1 MSPRPAAGP
10 ASGVGRT
17 ALRAGGSAGAER
29 PARDLETPSTQPSSS
44 VCPGCAKPVDTLR
57 AGHVAIYDG
66 VFLYYC
72 DASCKA
78 LHLREIASHL
88 GDDVPTLDPPA
99 VAARLATHPNGHA
112 ASSHAAN
119 GHAANGH
126 AANGHNGANGAHP
139 SPAAISAP
147 LPPVAPTAPPSP
159 SFLSAS
165 TVAPAIEA
173 APSSPELPR
182 TLRSPVPPRPPSSPL
197 PELIPARVASPKE
210 RARSAVSIV
219 GAAAG
224 LLVPLLVIGD
234 VGLGARLAFASLA
247 AVALIARLALTPRD
261 LADASPLVVAVP
273 AVGALGAAV
282 LSFLANDPHAASIAV
297 LAGLSASIGI
307 AVEEAI
313 SRARGEVDATRR
325 RIAVALDVPSRVLRG
340 DGPSETLCDVKS
352 GETVLVEAGDVVGV
366 DGVASEG
373 TAIVVPWHG
382 ATIDMEKSE
391 GDAIVAGARI
401 VSGALRVVTA
411 WAGAER
417 AWVRASSLSRRSP
430 RRLRIDGEALAF
442 DRRAGGPRG
451 RGRLWARG
459 DGERRIGRVVRGS
472 CRDVRRDARVRV
484 DEDVVAAV
492 ALVHARAQMRALAHG
507 IVYRDASA
515 FDAAGRAATAVA
527 CSSGTVLTG
536 EPEMVAIEQVAGFRS
551 AAKSRILALAA
562 GAETASTHPL
572 ANAILRAARTR
583 GVTPESVR
591 SATVHAGLGVTALV
605 SSGERLV
612 VGSRALL
619 LHEQVSV
626 AVAEARASELEA
638 QGRSVL
644 LVALAGKLVGLVALQ
659 DGLRAGARAA
669 VQRLLDARIEPV
681 LLSGESRE
689 TCETIARALEIDHV
703 RPEVLPAD
711 RGAEVRALAEGGHVV
726 AVIGH
731 PASDDGGARR
741 RGRRRGDGCAA
752 RSRAS
757 GGSGSRPTMF
767 VMQRWLSRWR
777 TRCETA
783 RAPSLA
789 AGLAPGAVAL
799 LALAFGVGALACGPL
814 ALAVGAVGVAS
825 ECR

>member
-1 MSPRPAAGP
+1 VSPRPAAGP

-126 AANGHNGANGAHP
+126 NGANGAHP
-139 SPAAISAP
+139 SPAAFSAP

-197 PELIPARVASPKE
+197 PELISARVASPKE

-340 DGPSETLCDVKS
+340 DGPSETLHDVKS

-366 DGVASEG
+366 DGVASKG

-382 ATIDMEKSE
+382 ATIEMEKSE

-411 WAGAER
+411 WAGTER
-417 AWVRASSLSRRSP
+417 AWVRASCSPAVRPDVSASMARLSRSIVERAAPVVAVVSG
-430 RRLRIDGEALAF
+430 LAAMASGGSAGWFEALA
-442 DRRAGGPRG
+442 ATCAVMLALGG
-451 RGRLWARG
+451 RG
-459 DGERRIGRVVRGS
+459 
-472 CRDVRRDARVRV
+472 
-484 DEDVVAAV
+484 VVAAV

-515 FDAAGRAATAVA
+515 FDAAGRAATAVT
-527 CSSGTVLTG
+527 CSRGTVLTG
-536 EPEMVAIEQVAGFRS
+536 EPEMVAIEQVADSGAS
-551 AAKSRILALAA
+551 EARILALAA

-626 AVAEARASELEA
+626 AVAESRASELEA

-644 LVALAGKLVGLVALQ
+644 LVALAGKLIGLVALQ

-703 RPEVLPAD
+703 RPEVLPSD

-731 PASDDGGARR
+731 PASDDAALGAADVAVAMGAPRAPGEWGVWLASDDVR
-741 RGRRRGDGCAA
+741 DAA
-752 RSRAS
+752 LALSMAHAVRDRSRA
-757 GGSGSRPTMF
+757 
-767 VMQRWLSRWR
+767 V
-777 TRCETA
+777 
-783 RAPSLA
+783 LA
-789 AGLAPGAVAL
+789 AGLIPGVVAL

-814 ALAVGAVGVAS
+814 ALAVGALGS
-825 ECR
+825 LGMSLKERR